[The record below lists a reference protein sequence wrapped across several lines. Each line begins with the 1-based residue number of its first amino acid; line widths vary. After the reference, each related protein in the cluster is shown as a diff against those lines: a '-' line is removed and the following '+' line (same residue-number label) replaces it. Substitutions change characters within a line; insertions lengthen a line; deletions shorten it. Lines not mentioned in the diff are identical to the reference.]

1 MARHDP
7 VELARAAFTAYGD
20 YTGGLTHDGR
30 AIPVWEDLGE
40 TVQQAWIAAAIAVF
54 RAVTAPARSESTP

>member
-7 VELARAAFTAYGD
+7 ADLARTAFAAYGD
-20 YTGGLTHDGR
+20 AAGGLTHDGR

-40 TVQQAWIAAAIAVF
+40 HVQQAWIAAVTAVF
-54 RAVTAPARSESTP
+54 RKIAAPRSEGTP